1 MNSHDSPMMS
11 GPLTRFPEFIDFI
24 CAKTGQNGPVLQPL
38 KQMGSG
44 DLFRLPEFTGISEE
58 ILAEYVAEY
67 CGFRLLTYINPGQ
80 IHLDPLSKTFCRAH
94 HVIPL
99 KDDKGQPILVLA
111 NPFNLELMD
120 SLAARFK
127 DQPYE
132 IRIAERQTIAFL
144 LVEDNVDDSEEVGQG
159 ASGFIDLLKS
169 EKELEK
175 FPIIHMASNLLHAA
189 AQRKASDIHIEP
201 KDAHMAVRFRI
212 DGDMNEV
219 YGIKKET
226 GIKLIS
232 RFKVLGD
239 LDISEKRKPQDGA
252 VEVTIEH
259 RIYKL
264 RLATS
269 STPKG
274 ECLIIRL
281 LDTSVKPRSL
291 DVLGMTAVQVKS
303 LINLANRQAGLILI
317 VGSTGSGKTTT
328 IYSLLAQM
336 NCATKSLIS
345 VEDPVEYRIPFA
357 NQQQVNEKAGL
368 TFESLLKSTLRQDP
382 DILFLGEVRDPF
394 SAKSSFDFASTGHV
408 TVTSLHTA
416 NATTAIFRL
425 ERLGV
430 ARENMADTI
439 LGIVAQK
446 LLKKLCPH
454 CKETGPPTFEEKEWL
469 ARFRGEVLSTVARP
483 KPGGC
488 IQCNHTG
495 YAGREGIY
503 EIIEFDADIA
513 ARIRDGQSISEIRS
527 FIEGRGDYLMSHSA
541 IDKVRQLIFSPR
553 DIYEKVLVEEP
564 ESGEAAGEREEEA
577 IDEESPAKP
586 ERRELVEH
594 PSILVVEDD
603 RDMRL
608 LLRRLL
614 ESRGYEIVIAED
626 GIEALLTLGKRKF
639 DLILSDV
646 NMPNLN
652 GFKLLEML
660 SQKGI
665 RIPVL
670 FLTGQ
675 SREEDEITG
684 LELGAFDYIKKP
696 VQKEILLHRIR
707 KALQSPS

>member
-1 MNSHDSPMMS
+1 MNNHHSSMMS
-11 GPLTRFPEFIDFI
+11 GPLARFPGFVEFI
-24 CAKTGQNGPVLQPL
+24 CSKTGQNQLVLDQL
-38 KQMGSG
+38 KQMGST
-44 DLFRLPEFTGISEE
+44 DLFRFPELTGITEE
-58 ILAEYVAEY
+58 ILAEFIAEY
-67 CGFRLLTYINPGQ
+67 CALPLLTYINPSQ
-80 IHLDPLSKTFCRAH
+80 IHLEPFSKNFCRAH
-94 HVIPL
+94 HLVPL
-99 KDDKGQPILVLA
+99 KDEKGRRVLALA
-111 NPFNLELMD
+111 NPFNLELLD
-120 SLAARFK
+120 SLAARFQG
-127 DQPYE
+127 QPFE
-132 IRIAERQTIAFL
+132 IRVAERQTIAFL
-144 LVEDNVDDSEEVGQG
+144 LVEENVDDSEEVGQG

-169 EKELEK
+169 ERELEK

-189 AQRKASDIHIEP
+189 ALRKASDIHIEP
-201 KDAHMAVRFRI
+201 KDAHIAVRFRI

-226 GIKLIS
+226 GVKLIS
-232 RFKVLGD
+232 RFKVLGG

-252 VEVTIEH
+252 VEVTIDH
-259 RIYKL
+259 RIFKL

-291 DVLGMTAVQVKS
+291 DVLGMSSAQVKS
-303 LINLANRQAGLILI
+303 LIGLANRQAGLILI

-425 ERLGV
+425 ERLGIT
-430 ARENMADTI
+430 RENIADTI

-446 LLKKLCPH
+446 LLKKLCVH
-454 CKETGPPTFEEKEWL
+454 CKQTGPPTAAEKEWL
-469 ARFRGEVLSTVARP
+469 VRFRGEMPSTVARP
-483 KPGGC
+483 KAGGC
-488 IQCNHTG
+488 VQCNHSG
-495 YAGREGIY
+495 YSGREGVY
-503 EIIEFDADIA
+503 EIIEFDAEIT
-513 ARIRDGQSISEIRS
+513 ARIRAGQSISEIRG

-541 IDKVRQLIFSPR
+541 VDKVRQLIFSPK

-564 ESGEAAGEREEEA
+564 EAGEAGAEREED
-577 IDEESPAKP
+577 IVQEETAAKP
-586 ERRELVEH
+586 ARREVAEH

-614 ESRGYEIVIAED
+614 ESRGYEIIIAED
-626 GIEALLTLGKRKF
+626 GVEALLTLGKKKF

-684 LELGAFDYIKKP
+684 FELGAFDYIKKP

-707 KALQSPS
+707 KALQTPS